1 VRLYWGE
8 EPAAVTAT
16 VRAYPQLL
24 YQEPWTPLPAVAI
37 QIDADP
43 DAVSYLPVAGA
54 YVLTWTVVE
63 QAEGRSTS
71 EVVAREPL
79 VFLDRTEPV
88 DVAVAMPAEV
98 RARLGAE

>member
-1 VRLYWGE
+1 
-8 EPAAVTAT
+8 
-16 VRAYPQLL
+16 
-24 YQEPWTPLPAVAI
+24 LPAVAI

-79 VFLDRTEPV
+79 VFLDRTDPV
-88 DVAVAMPAEV
+88 DVAVSMPAEV